1 MMRAMFRAARGPLLV
16 LAGSMAAPGAAVAAD
31 AAKDY
36 PARPVRVVVAQTPGS
51 SIDTMTRVVATKLS
65 ELLGQQFVIDNR
77 TGAGGIIGGE
87 IVAHATPDGHTLFA
101 AATASQIIGPH
112 IYKRVLKY
120 DPHKDFRPISLFAT
134 TQNVLVANPKAP
146 FTTVKEL
153 IGHARANPGKI
164 NWANAGIGFQS
175 HLAGV
180 LFTHMAKIE
189 VLHVPYKGAGL
200 SVGSV
205 ISGESQVTIGP
216 APALM
221 VHVQAGRMRALA
233 MGGEK
238 RSALWPDLPT
248 IIESGVPGYVSDGWA
263 GVMGPSGIPAP
274 VADKLQSA
282 IHRALSDP
290 TVNEGLKRVGAEP
303 RTSTPAEFA
312 AVIAKDWKSVGEAIR
327 VAKLKVE

>member
-1 MMRAMFRAARGPLLV
+1 
-16 LAGSMAAPGAAVAAD
+16 MAAAAAPIGAFGAD

-36 PARPVRVVVAQTPGS
+36 PVRPVRFVVAQTPGS
-51 SIDTMTRVVATKLS
+51 SIDTMTRLVAAKMS
-65 ELLGQQFVIDNR
+65 EMLGQQFVIDNR

-87 IVAHATPDGHTLFA
+87 IVAHATPDGYTLLA

-112 IYKRVLKY
+112 LYRKVLKY
-120 DPHKDFRPISLFAT
+120 DPHKDFQAISLFAT
-134 TQNVLVANPKAP
+134 TQNVLVVNPKAP
-146 FTTVKEL
+146 FASVKDL
-153 IGHARANPGKI
+153 IAYARANPGKI
-164 NWANAGIGFQS
+164 NWANAGVGFQS

-180 LFTHMAKIE
+180 MFTNMAKIE

-238 RSALWPDLPT
+238 RSVLWPDLPT
-248 IIESGVPGYVSDGWA
+248 IIEAGLPGYVSDGWA
-263 GVMGPSGIPAP
+263 GVMAPSGLAPAI
-274 VADKLQSA
+274 ADTLRNAVTK
-282 IHRALSDP
+282 ALNDP
-290 TVNEGLKRVGAEP
+290 GVNEGLKRVGAEP
-303 RTSTPAEFA
+303 RTSTPAEFNA
-312 AVIAKDWKSVGEAIR
+312 QIAKDWKSYGEAIR
-327 VAKLKVE
+327 VANLKAE

>member
-1 MMRAMFRAARGPLLV
+1 MRSAFL
-16 LAGSMAAPGAAVAAD
+16 AAPLTAVAAFLASDALATD

-36 PARPVRVVVAQTPGS
+36 PVRPVRLIVAQTPGS
-51 SIDTMTRVVATKLS
+51 SIDTMIRLVATKMS

-87 IVAHATPDGHTLFA
+87 IVAHATPDGYTLLA

-112 IYKRVLKY
+112 LYKKVLKY
-120 DPHKDFRPISLFAT
+120 DPEKDFQPISLFAT
-134 TQNVLVANPKAP
+134 TQNVLVVNPKAP
-146 FTTVKEL
+146 FNSVKEL
-153 IGHARANPGKI
+153 IAFARANPGKI

-180 LFTHMAKIE
+180 SFTHMAKID

-221 VHVQAGRMRALA
+221 VHVQGGRMRALA

-248 IIESGVPGYVSDGWA
+248 IIEAGLPGYVSDGWA
-263 GVMGPSGIPAP
+263 GVMAP
-274 VADKLQSA
+274 TGLPRSVADALHGA
-282 IHRALSDP
+282 VVRALGDA
-290 TVNEGLKRVGAEP
+290 TVLEGLKRVGAEP
-303 RTSTPAEFA
+303 RTSTPAEFKA
-312 AVIAKDWKSVGEAIR
+312 QIAKDWKIYGEAIR
-327 VAKLKVE
+327 VANLKPE

>member
-1 MMRAMFRAARGPLLV
+1 MRLSLRANYAFLMALAPL
-16 LAGSMAAPGAAVAAD
+16 GALGAD

-36 PARPVRVVVAQTPGS
+36 PVRPVRLVVAQTPGS
-51 SIDTMTRVVATKLS
+51 SIDTMTRLLATKLS

-87 IVAHATPDGHTLFA
+87 IVAHATPDGYTLLA

-112 IYKRVLKY
+112 LYRKVLKY

-134 TQNVLVANPKAP
+134 TQNVLVVNPKAP
-146 FTTVKEL
+146 YASVKDL
-153 IGHARANPGKI
+153 IAYARANPGKI
-164 NWANAGIGFQS
+164 NWANAGTGFQS

-238 RSALWPDLPT
+238 RSTLWPELPT
-248 IIESGVPGYVSDGWA
+248 IIEAGLPGYVSDGWA
-263 GVMGPSGIPAP
+263 GVMAPSNLAPAI
-274 VADKLQSA
+274 ADTLRNA
-282 IHRALSDP
+282 ITKALSDAA
-290 TVNEGLKRVGAEP
+290 VNEGLKRIGAEP
-303 RTSTPAEFA
+303 RTSTPAEFTA
-312 AVIAKDWKSVGEAIR
+312 QIAKDWKSYGEAIR
-327 VAKLKVE
+327 VANLKVE

>member
-1 MMRAMFRAARGPLLV
+1 MRAPIRAACMSWAVAVTLT
-16 LAGSMAAPGAAVAAD
+16 ATGAFAAD

-36 PARPVRVVVAQTPGS
+36 PNRPVRFIVAQTPGS
-51 SIDTMTRVVATKLS
+51 SIDTMTRLVATKLS

-87 IVAHATPDGHTLFA
+87 IVAHSTPDGYTLLA

-112 IYKRVLKY
+112 LYKSVLKY
-120 DPHKDFRPISLFAT
+120 DPHKDFQPISLFAT
-134 TQNVLVANPKAP
+134 TQNVLVVNPKAP
-146 FTTVKEL
+146 FGSVKEL
-153 IGHARANPGKI
+153 IGYARANPGKI
-164 NWANAGIGFQS
+164 NWANAGTGFQS

-180 LFTHMAKIE
+180 LFTHMAKID

-221 VHVQAGRMRALA
+221 VHVQGGRLRALA

-238 RSALWPDLPT
+238 RSTLWPDLPT
-248 IIESGVPGYVSDGWA
+248 IIEAGLPGYVSDGWA
-263 GVMGPSGIPAP
+263 GVMAPRGLPGPIAETLRTAVG
-274 VADKLQSA
+274 
-282 IHRALSDP
+282 RAVVDAG
-290 TVNEGLKRVGAEP
+290 VNEGLKRVGAEP
-303 RTSTPAEFA
+303 RASTPAEFSA
-312 AVIAKDWKSVGEAIR
+312 QIAKDWKSYGEAIR
-327 VAKLKVE
+327 VANLKAE